1 MITDDFLG
9 SAPLYQGLPQ
19 DVEDTRE
26 ILPLK
31 ATGSD
36 DGPTIAIKDQH
47 TVEPLSV
54 NLDQIAQVNKP
65 DLMGSRRLLGAF
77 CRVWK
82 TGLPRRVGMG
92 LLVEGDHL
100 PDGRVAIAV
109 AQRV

>member
-1 MITDDFLG
+1 MITDDFLRG
-9 SAPLYQGLPQ
+9 TPLRQRLTK

-26 ILPLK
+26 ILPLT
-31 ATGSD
+31 ASRPD

-47 TVEPLSV
+47 TIKPLSA
-54 NLDQIAQVNKP
+54 NLDQIAQVGKP

-77 CRVWK
+77 CRVRK
-82 TGLPRRVGMG
+82 MGLPLRVGMG
-92 LLVEGDHL
+92 RLVQSHHL